1 MQLTLEGISKKVG
14 PQSWLYDMS
23 ISPRSG
29 AVTVLLGA
37 TQSGKTSLMRIMAGL
52 DEPTEGKVLV
62 DGQNVVGV
70 PVRER
75 NVAMV
80 YQQFINYSS
89 LRVYD
94 NIASPMKLRG
104 FGDGRFC
111 STVATLTAPA
121 VSTSAASS
129 SMLSSSALS
138 ALSTGEERPTSTT
151 RSRGCSTVLSLFSS
165 IGITF
170 SAFLSF
176 SIRKGTKNVKKK
188 RSASADLFRSSY
200 LSRPN
205 FLLNLATRPP
215 VSTSFCLP
223 VK

>member
-1 MQLTLEGISKKVG
+1 MPIRRGSRYWYCASSTCKRPSFVLARWAKISR
-14 PQSWLYDMS
+14 
-23 ISPRSG
+23 ISPLRSSTCTPRSSVSTRICEG
-29 AVTVLLGA
+29 DR
-37 TQSGKTSLMRIMAGL
+37 SLSKIAIVASV
-52 DEPTEGKVLV
+52 EP
-62 DGQNVVGV
+62 
-70 PVRER
+70 
-75 NVAMV
+75 
-80 YQQFINYSS
+80 ISS
-89 LRVYD
+89 L
-94 NIASPMKLRG
+94 ISATLPSPMKLRG

-223 VK
+223 VKKG